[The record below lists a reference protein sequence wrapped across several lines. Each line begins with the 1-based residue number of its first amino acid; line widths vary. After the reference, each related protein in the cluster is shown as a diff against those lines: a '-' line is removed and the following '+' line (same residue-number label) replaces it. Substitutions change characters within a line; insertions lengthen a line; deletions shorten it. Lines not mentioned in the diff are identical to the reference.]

1 VAYSIQFEREK
12 SATEMNAPNIKTAV
26 TTTNVELLSSAKL
39 GQDALRNSESVSL

>member
-12 SATEMNAPNIKTAV
+12 SATEMNAPTIKTAV

-39 GQDALRNSESVSL
+39 GQDALLNSESGSL